1 MDKKLPKFVG
11 TINIPGDK
19 SISHRALIIGSQATG
34 IVKVSNLLESADVF
48 STMNALRKFGV
59 HIIKRGKDYHVY
71 GLVVGGL
78 REYNG
83 TINCGNSG
91 TTARLMMGLL
101 STYPITIN
109 FIGDKSLSKR
119 PMARVINLLKEFGA
133 NALPENKNTMP
144 FKFLGSYV
152 GLQNDQK
159 LNVPSAQ
166 LKSAWCLAA
175 LNTKGISTLE
185 ERFETRDHTE
195 IMLKY
200 LNANIKVKKSK
211 NKKIISIFGKTPI
224 DAKDISVPGDI
235 SSAAFMIILAL
246 ISKNSNVTIKNVLLN
261 PTRTGILDVL
271 KKMKAKIKIKNKK
284 TVCGEIV
291 GDIEAK
297 SSNLKATIVP
307 EKMAPRLIDEYPILF
322 IAACFAKGTS
332 NFKGIEELRVKESD
346 RIKSMEDGLKPLGV
360 KVSST
365 KSSVKITGT
374 NSFKLELLA
383 SISPTTSPQIIF
395 LFLIVILA
403 FIFFNT
409 SKIPVR
415 VGFNKTFLIV
425 TVEFLEIRER
435 MIMKAADEISPGTE
449 ISFASI
455 GVFPNIEMIF
465 LFLDFL
471 TLILAFKYLSMIS
484 V

>member
-91 TTARLMMGLL
+91 TTARLIMGLL

-246 ISKNSNVTIKNVLLN
+246 ISKNSKVIIKNVLLN

-297 SSNLKATIVP
+297 SSNLKATTVP

-374 NSFKLELLA
+374 NSFKLNKKIKIDAKGDHRIAMSFYVLSQVLNK
-383 SISPTTSPQIIF
+383 SFKIKDFNYVKTSFPSFTKTI
-395 LFLIVILA
+395 
-403 FIFFNT
+403 NT
-409 SKIPVR
+409 LKK
-415 VGFNKTFLIV
+415 N
-425 TVEFLEIRER
+425 
-435 MIMKAADEISPGTE
+435 
-449 ISFASI
+449 
-455 GVFPNIEMIF
+455 
-465 LFLDFL
+465 
-471 TLILAFKYLSMIS
+471 
-484 V
+484 

>member
-1 MDKKLPKFVG
+1 MDKKLPKFIG

-59 HIIKRGKDYHVY
+59 HITKRGKDYHVY

-119 PMARVINLLKEFGA
+119 PMARVINLLREFGA

-246 ISKNSNVTIKNVLLN
+246 ISKNSTVTIKNVLLN

-271 KKMKAKIKIKNKK
+271 KKMKAKITIKNKK
-284 TVCGEIV
+284 IICGEIV

-297 SSNLKATIVP
+297 SSNLKATTVS

-374 NSFKLELLA
+374 NSFKLNKKIKIDAKGDHRIAMSFYVLSQVLNK
-383 SISPTTSPQIIF
+383 SFKIKDFNYVKTSFPSFTKTI
-395 LFLIVILA
+395 
-403 FIFFNT
+403 
-409 SKIPVR
+409 
-415 VGFNKTFLIV
+415 NKL
-425 TVEFLEIRER
+425 
-435 MIMKAADEISPGTE
+435 KK
-449 ISFASI
+449 
-455 GVFPNIEMIF
+455 N
-465 LFLDFL
+465 
-471 TLILAFKYLSMIS
+471 
-484 V
+484 

>member
-59 HIIKRGKDYHVY
+59 HIIKRGRDYHVY

-246 ISKNSNVTIKNVLLN
+246 ISKNSKVTIKNVLLN

-374 NSFKLELLA
+374 NSFKLNKKIKIDAKGDHRIAMSFYVLSQVLNK
-383 SISPTTSPQIIF
+383 SFKIKDFNYVKTSFPSFTKTI
-395 LFLIVILA
+395 
-403 FIFFNT
+403 NT
-409 SKIPVR
+409 LKK
-415 VGFNKTFLIV
+415 N
-425 TVEFLEIRER
+425 
-435 MIMKAADEISPGTE
+435 
-449 ISFASI
+449 
-455 GVFPNIEMIF
+455 
-465 LFLDFL
+465 
-471 TLILAFKYLSMIS
+471 
-484 V
+484 

>member
-119 PMARVINLLKEFGA
+119 PMARVINLLREFGA

-144 FKFLGSYV
+144 FKFLGSYI

-246 ISKNSNVTIKNVLLN
+246 ISKNSTVTIKNVLLN

-284 TVCGEIV
+284 NICGEVV

-360 KVSST
+360 KISST

-374 NSFKLELLA
+374 NSFKLNKKIKIDAKGDHRIAMSFYVLSQVLNK
-383 SISPTTSPQIIF
+383 SFKIKDFNYVKTSFPSF
-395 LFLIVILA
+395 
-403 FIFFNT
+403 T
-409 SKIPVR
+409 
-415 VGFNKTFLIV
+415 KTINQL
-425 TVEFLEIRER
+425 
-435 MIMKAADEISPGTE
+435 KK
-449 ISFASI
+449 
-455 GVFPNIEMIF
+455 N
-465 LFLDFL
+465 
-471 TLILAFKYLSMIS
+471 
-484 V
+484 

>member
-119 PMARVINLLKEFGA
+119 PMARVINLLREFGA

-246 ISKNSNVTIKNVLLN
+246 ISKNSTVTIKNVLLN

-284 TVCGEIV
+284 TICGEVV

-297 SSNLKATIVP
+297 SSNLKATLVP
-307 EKMAPRLIDEYPILF
+307 EKIAPRLIDEYPILF

-360 KVSST
+360 KISST

-374 NSFKLELLA
+374 NSFKLNKKIKIDAKGDHRIAMSFYVLSQVLNK
-383 SISPTTSPQIIF
+383 SFKIKDFNYVKTSFPSF
-395 LFLIVILA
+395 
-403 FIFFNT
+403 T
-409 SKIPVR
+409 
-415 VGFNKTFLIV
+415 KTINQL
-425 TVEFLEIRER
+425 
-435 MIMKAADEISPGTE
+435 KK
-449 ISFASI
+449 
-455 GVFPNIEMIF
+455 N
-465 LFLDFL
+465 
-471 TLILAFKYLSMIS
+471 
-484 V
+484 

>member
-59 HIIKRGKDYHVY
+59 HIVKRGKDYHVY

-119 PMARVINLLKEFGA
+119 PMARVINLLREFGA

-159 LNVPSAQ
+159 LNAPSAQ

-246 ISKNSNVTIKNVLLN
+246 ISKNSTVTIKNVLLN

-271 KKMKAKIKIKNKK
+271 KKMKAKITIKNKK
-284 TVCGEIV
+284 IVCGEIV

-297 SSNLKATIVP
+297 SSNLKATTVS

-322 IAACFAKGTS
+322 IAACFAKGAS

-360 KVSST
+360 KISST

-374 NSFKLELLA
+374 NSFKLNKKIKIDAKGDHRIAMSFYVLSQVLNK
-383 SISPTTSPQIIF
+383 SFKIKDFNYVKTSFPSF
-395 LFLIVILA
+395 
-403 FIFFNT
+403 T
-409 SKIPVR
+409 
-415 VGFNKTFLIV
+415 KTINNL
-425 TVEFLEIRER
+425 
-435 MIMKAADEISPGTE
+435 KK
-449 ISFASI
+449 
-455 GVFPNIEMIF
+455 N
-465 LFLDFL
+465 
-471 TLILAFKYLSMIS
+471 
-484 V
+484 

>member
-34 IVKVSNLLESADVF
+34 IVKVTNLLESADVF

-59 HIIKRGKDYHVY
+59 DIIKRGKDYYVY

-78 REYNG
+78 KEYNG

-109 FIGDKSLSKR
+109 FTGDKSLSKR
-119 PMARVINLLKEFGA
+119 PMGRVINLLREFGA

-246 ISKNSNVTIKNVLLN
+246 ISKNSKVVIKNVLLN

-271 KKMKAKIKIKNKK
+271 KKMNAKIKIKNKK
-284 TVCGEIV
+284 TICGELV

-297 SSNLKATIVP
+297 SSNLKAAVVP
-307 EKMAPRLIDEYPILF
+307 EKIAPRLIDEYPILF

-332 NFKGIEELRVKESD
+332 QFKGIEELRVKESD
-346 RIKSMEDGLKPLGV
+346 RIQSMELGLKPLGV
-360 KVSST
+360 KISSS
-365 KSSVKITGT
+365 KNSVKITGT
-374 NSFKLELLA
+374 NSFKLNKKIKIDAKGDHRIAMSFYILSQVLNKPFK
-383 SISPTTSPQIIF
+383 IKDFNYVKTSFPSFTKTI
-395 LFLIVILA
+395 
-403 FIFFNT
+403 
-409 SKIPVR
+409 
-415 VGFNKTFLIV
+415 NKL
-425 TVEFLEIRER
+425 
-435 MIMKAADEISPGTE
+435 KK
-449 ISFASI
+449 
-455 GVFPNIEMIF
+455 N
-465 LFLDFL
+465 
-471 TLILAFKYLSMIS
+471 
-484 V
+484 

>member
-34 IVKVSNLLESADVF
+34 IVKVTNLLESADVF
-48 STMNALRKFGV
+48 STMNALKKFGV
-59 HIIKRGKDYHVY
+59 DIIKRRKDYYIY

-78 REYNG
+78 KEYNG

-91 TTARLMMGLL
+91 TSVRLLCGLL

-119 PMARVINLLKEFGA
+119 PMGRLISLLREFGA
-133 NALPENKNTMP
+133 NTLPKNKKTLP
-144 FKFLGSYV
+144 LKFLGSIV

-211 NKKIISIFGKTPI
+211 NKKIISIFGKMPI

-246 ISKNSNVTIKNVLLN
+246 ISKNSKVIIKNVLLN

-271 KKMKAKIKIKNKK
+271 RKMKAKIKIKNKK
-284 TVCGEIV
+284 TICGELV
-291 GDIEAK
+291 GDIKAK
-297 SSNLKATIVP
+297 SSDLKATVVP
-307 EKMAPRLIDEYPILF
+307 KKIAPRLIDEYPCLF

-332 NFKGIEELRVKESD
+332 RFEGVEELRVKESD
-346 RIKSMEDGLKPLGV
+346 RIQSMELGLKPLGV
-360 KVSST
+360 KISST
-365 KSSVKITGT
+365 KNSVKITGT
-374 NSFKLELLA
+374 NSFKLNKKIKIDAKGDHRIAMSFYILSQVLNKPFK
-383 SISPTTSPQIIF
+383 IKDFNYIKTSFPSFTKII
-395 LFLIVILA
+395 
-403 FIFFNT
+403 
-409 SKIPVR
+409 
-415 VGFNKTFLIV
+415 NKL
-425 TVEFLEIRER
+425 
-435 MIMKAADEISPGTE
+435 KK
-449 ISFASI
+449 
-455 GVFPNIEMIF
+455 N
-465 LFLDFL
+465 
-471 TLILAFKYLSMIS
+471 
-484 V
+484 

>member
-59 HIIKRGKDYHVY
+59 HIIKRGKDYYVY

-246 ISKNSNVTIKNVLLN
+246 ISKNSKVTIKNVLLN

-374 NSFKLELLA
+374 NSFKLNKKIKIDAKGDHRIAMSFYVLSQVLNRLFK
-383 SISPTTSPQIIF
+383 IKDFNYVKTSFPSFTKTI
-395 LFLIVILA
+395 
-403 FIFFNT
+403 NT
-409 SKIPVR
+409 LKK
-415 VGFNKTFLIV
+415 N
-425 TVEFLEIRER
+425 
-435 MIMKAADEISPGTE
+435 
-449 ISFASI
+449 
-455 GVFPNIEMIF
+455 
-465 LFLDFL
+465 
-471 TLILAFKYLSMIS
+471 
-484 V
+484 

>member
-34 IVKVSNLLESADVF
+34 IVKVTNLLESADVF

-59 HIIKRGKDYHVY
+59 HIVKRGKDYYVY
-71 GLVVGGL
+71 GVVVGGL

-119 PMARVINLLKEFGA
+119 PMARVINLLREFGA

-200 LNANIKVKKSK
+200 LGANIKVKKSK

-246 ISKNSNVTIKNVLLN
+246 ISKNSTVTIKNVLLN

-284 TVCGEIV
+284 TICGEVV

-297 SSNLKATIVP
+297 SSNLKATVVP

-346 RIKSMEDGLKPLGV
+346 RIKSMEDGLKPLGI
-360 KVSST
+360 KISST
-365 KSSVKITGT
+365 KSSVKITGK
-374 NSFKLELLA
+374 NSFNFRYAQSLRPVFFYTLR
-383 SISPTTSPQIIF
+383 IILS
-395 LFLIVILA
+395 LFTL
-403 FIFFNT
+403 FF
-409 SKIPVR
+409 
-415 VGFNKTFLIV
+415 F
-425 TVEFLEIRER
+425 
-435 MIMKAADEISPGTE
+435 
-449 ISFASI
+449 
-455 GVFPNIEMIF
+455 
-465 LFLDFL
+465 
-471 TLILAFKYLSMIS
+471 
-484 V
+484 

>member
-1 MDKKLPKFVG
+1 MDKKLPKFIG

-59 HIIKRGKDYHVY
+59 HITKRGKDYHVY

-119 PMARVINLLKEFGA
+119 PMARVINLLREFGA

-144 FKFLGSYV
+144 FKFLGSYI

-224 DAKDISVPGDI
+224 DAKDICVPGDI
-235 SSAAFMIILAL
+235 SSAAFMIILTL
-246 ISKNSNVTIKNVLLN
+246 ISKNSTVTIKNVLLN

-284 TVCGEIV
+284 TICGEVV
-291 GDIEAK
+291 GDIEAR
-297 SSNLKATIVP
+297 SSNLKATVVS

-360 KVSST
+360 KISST
-365 KSSVKITGT
+365 KNSAKITGT
-374 NSFKLELLA
+374 NSFKLNKQIKIDAKGDHRIAMSFYVLSQVLNK
-383 SISPTTSPQIIF
+383 SFKIKDFNYVKTSFPSF
-395 LFLIVILA
+395 
-403 FIFFNT
+403 T
-409 SKIPVR
+409 
-415 VGFNKTFLIV
+415 KTINQL
-425 TVEFLEIRER
+425 
-435 MIMKAADEISPGTE
+435 KK
-449 ISFASI
+449 
-455 GVFPNIEMIF
+455 N
-465 LFLDFL
+465 
-471 TLILAFKYLSMIS
+471 
-484 V
+484 

>member
-59 HIIKRGKDYHVY
+59 HIVKRGKDYHVY

-119 PMARVINLLKEFGA
+119 PMARVINLLREFGA

-246 ISKNSNVTIKNVLLN
+246 ISKNSTVTIKNVLLN

-271 KKMKAKIKIKNKK
+271 KKMKARITIKNKK
-284 TVCGEIV
+284 IICGEIV

-297 SSNLKATIVP
+297 SSNLKATTVS

-322 IAACFAKGTS
+322 IAACFAKGAS

-346 RIKSMEDGLKPLGV
+346 RIKSMEGGLKPLGV
-360 KVSST
+360 KISST

-374 NSFKLELLA
+374 NSFKLNKKIKIDAKGDHRIAMSFYVLSQVLNK
-383 SISPTTSPQIIF
+383 SFKIKDFNYVKTSFPSF
-395 LFLIVILA
+395 
-403 FIFFNT
+403 T
-409 SKIPVR
+409 
-415 VGFNKTFLIV
+415 KTINNL
-425 TVEFLEIRER
+425 
-435 MIMKAADEISPGTE
+435 KK
-449 ISFASI
+449 
-455 GVFPNIEMIF
+455 N
-465 LFLDFL
+465 
-471 TLILAFKYLSMIS
+471 
-484 V
+484 

>member
-11 TINIPGDK
+11 TTNIPGDK

-34 IVKVSNLLESADVF
+34 IVKVTNLLESADVF

-59 HIIKRGKDYHVY
+59 HIIKRRKDYYVY

-83 TINCGNSG
+83 TIDCGNSG

-109 FIGDKSLSKR
+109 FTGDKSLSKR
-119 PMARVINLLKEFGA
+119 PMARVINLLREFGA

-159 LNVPSAQ
+159 LTVPSAQ

-246 ISKNSNVTIKNVLLN
+246 ISKNSKVTIKNVLLN

-284 TVCGEIV
+284 TICGEVV
-291 GDIEAK
+291 GDIEVK
-297 SSNLKATIVP
+297 SSNLKATTVP

-322 IAACFAKGTS
+322 IAACFAKGIS
-332 NFKGIEELRVKESD
+332 KFNGIEELRVKESD

-360 KVSST
+360 KISST
-365 KSSVKITGT
+365 KNSVKITGS
-374 NSFKLELLA
+374 NSFKLNQKIKIDAKGDHRIAMSFYVLSQVLNKPFK
-383 SISPTTSPQIIF
+383 IKDFNYVKTSFPSF
-395 LFLIVILA
+395 
-403 FIFFNT
+403 T
-409 SKIPVR
+409 
-415 VGFNKTFLIV
+415 KTINQL
-425 TVEFLEIRER
+425 
-435 MIMKAADEISPGTE
+435 KK
-449 ISFASI
+449 
-455 GVFPNIEMIF
+455 N
-465 LFLDFL
+465 
-471 TLILAFKYLSMIS
+471 
-484 V
+484 

>member
-1 MDKKLPKFVG
+1 MDKKLPKFIG

-59 HIIKRGKDYHVY
+59 HITKRGKDYHVY

-78 REYNG
+78 KEYNG

-109 FIGDKSLSKR
+109 FTGDKSLSKR
-119 PMARVINLLKEFGA
+119 PMARVINLLREFGA

-246 ISKNSNVTIKNVLLN
+246 ISKNSTVTIKNVLLN

-271 KKMKAKIKIKNKK
+271 KKMKAKITIKNKK
-284 TVCGEIV
+284 TICGEVV

-297 SSNLKATIVP
+297 SSNLKATVVS

-360 KVSST
+360 KISST
-365 KSSVKITGT
+365 KNSAKITGT
-374 NSFKLELLA
+374 NSFKLNKQIKIDAKGDHRIAMSFYVLSQVLNK
-383 SISPTTSPQIIF
+383 SFKIKDFNYVKTSFPSF
-395 LFLIVILA
+395 
-403 FIFFNT
+403 T
-409 SKIPVR
+409 
-415 VGFNKTFLIV
+415 KTINQL
-425 TVEFLEIRER
+425 
-435 MIMKAADEISPGTE
+435 KK
-449 ISFASI
+449 
-455 GVFPNIEMIF
+455 N
-465 LFLDFL
+465 
-471 TLILAFKYLSMIS
+471 
-484 V
+484 

>member
-34 IVKVSNLLESADVF
+34 IVKVINLLESADVF

-59 HIIKRGKDYHVY
+59 DIIKRGKDYYVY

-78 REYNG
+78 KEYNG

-91 TTARLMMGLL
+91 TTARLLMGLL

-109 FIGDKSLSKR
+109 FTGDKSLSKR
-119 PMARVINLLKEFGA
+119 PMGRVINLLREFGA

-246 ISKNSNVTIKNVLLN
+246 ISKNSKVIIKNVLLN

-284 TVCGEIV
+284 TICGELV

-297 SSNLKATIVP
+297 SSNLIAAIVA

-332 NFKGIEELRVKESD
+332 QFKGIEELRVKESD
-346 RIKSMEDGLKPLGV
+346 RIQSMELGLKPLGV
-360 KVSST
+360 KISST
-365 KSSVKITGT
+365 KNSVKITGT
-374 NSFKLELLA
+374 NSFKLNKKIKIDAKGDHRIAMSFYILSQVLNKPFK
-383 SISPTTSPQIIF
+383 IKDFNYVKTSFPSFTKTI
-395 LFLIVILA
+395 
-403 FIFFNT
+403 
-409 SKIPVR
+409 
-415 VGFNKTFLIV
+415 NKL
-425 TVEFLEIRER
+425 
-435 MIMKAADEISPGTE
+435 KK
-449 ISFASI
+449 
-455 GVFPNIEMIF
+455 N
-465 LFLDFL
+465 
-471 TLILAFKYLSMIS
+471 
-484 V
+484 

>member
-59 HIIKRGKDYHVY
+59 HIVKRGKDYHVY

-109 FIGDKSLSKR
+109 FVGDKSLSKR
-119 PMARVINLLKEFGA
+119 PMARVINLLREFGA

-246 ISKNSNVTIKNVLLN
+246 ISKNSTVTIKNVLLN

-297 SSNLKATIVP
+297 NSNLKATTVS

-332 NFKGIEELRVKESD
+332 SFKGIEELRVKESD
-346 RIKSMEDGLKPLGV
+346 RIKSMEGGLKPLGV
-360 KVSST
+360 KINST

-374 NSFKLELLA
+374 NSFKLNKKIKIDAKGDHRIAMSFYVLSQVLNK
-383 SISPTTSPQIIF
+383 SFKIKDFNYVKTSFPSFTKTI
-395 LFLIVILA
+395 
-403 FIFFNT
+403 NT
-409 SKIPVR
+409 LKK
-415 VGFNKTFLIV
+415 N
-425 TVEFLEIRER
+425 
-435 MIMKAADEISPGTE
+435 
-449 ISFASI
+449 
-455 GVFPNIEMIF
+455 
-465 LFLDFL
+465 
-471 TLILAFKYLSMIS
+471 
-484 V
+484 

>member
-34 IVKVSNLLESADVF
+34 IVKVTNLLESADVF

-59 HIIKRGKDYHVY
+59 RIIKKGKYYYVY

-83 TINCGNSG
+83 VINCGNSG

-101 STYPITIN
+101 ATYPITIN
-109 FIGDKSLSKR
+109 FTGDKSLSKR
-119 PMARVINLLKEFGA
+119 PMARVINLLREFGA

-144 FKFLGSYV
+144 FKFLGSYI

-159 LNVPSAQ
+159 LTVPSAQ

-200 LNANIKVKKSK
+200 LGADIKVKKTK
-211 NKKIISIFGKTPI
+211 NKKVISIFGKTPI

-246 ISKNSNVTIKNVLLN
+246 ISKNSKVIIKNVLLN

-284 TVCGEIV
+284 IVCGEIV

-297 SSNLKATIVP
+297 SSNLKATTVL

-332 NFKGIEELRVKESD
+332 HFKGIEELRVKESD
-346 RIKSMEDGLKPLGV
+346 RIKSMEDGLKPLGI
-360 KVSST
+360 KISST
-365 KSSVKITGT
+365 KNSVKITGT
-374 NSFKLELLA
+374 NYFKLNKKIKIDAKGDHRIAMSFYILSQVLNKPFK
-383 SISPTTSPQIIF
+383 IKDFDYVKTSFPSF
-395 LFLIVILA
+395 
-403 FIFFNT
+403 T
-409 SKIPVR
+409 
-415 VGFNKTFLIV
+415 KTINQL
-425 TVEFLEIRER
+425 
-435 MIMKAADEISPGTE
+435 KK
-449 ISFASI
+449 
-455 GVFPNIEMIF
+455 N
-465 LFLDFL
+465 
-471 TLILAFKYLSMIS
+471 
-484 V
+484 

>member
-59 HIIKRGKDYHVY
+59 HITKRGKDYHVY

-119 PMARVINLLKEFGA
+119 PMARVINLLREFGA

-144 FKFLGSYV
+144 FKFLGSYI

-246 ISKNSNVTIKNVLLN
+246 ISKNSTVTIKNVLLN

-271 KKMKAKIKIKNKK
+271 KKMNAKITIKNKK
-284 TVCGEIV
+284 TICGEVV

-297 SSNLKATIVP
+297 SSNLKATVVS

-360 KVSST
+360 KISST
-365 KSSVKITGT
+365 KNSAKITGT
-374 NSFKLELLA
+374 NSFKLNKQIKIDAKGDHRIAMSFYVLSQVLNK
-383 SISPTTSPQIIF
+383 SFKIKDFNYVKTSFPSF
-395 LFLIVILA
+395 
-403 FIFFNT
+403 T
-409 SKIPVR
+409 
-415 VGFNKTFLIV
+415 KTINQL
-425 TVEFLEIRER
+425 
-435 MIMKAADEISPGTE
+435 KK
-449 ISFASI
+449 
-455 GVFPNIEMIF
+455 N
-465 LFLDFL
+465 
-471 TLILAFKYLSMIS
+471 
-484 V
+484 

>member
-1 MDKKLPKFVG
+1 MDKKLPKFIG

-59 HIIKRGKDYHVY
+59 HITKRGKDYHVY

-119 PMARVINLLKEFGA
+119 PMARVINLLREFGA

-246 ISKNSNVTIKNVLLN
+246 ISKNSTVTIKNVLLN
-261 PTRTGILDVL
+261 PTRTGVLDVL

-284 TVCGEIV
+284 TICGEVV

-297 SSNLKATIVP
+297 SSNLKATVVP

-360 KVSST
+360 KISST
-365 KSSVKITGT
+365 KSSAKITGT
-374 NSFKLELLA
+374 NSFKLNKQIKIDAKGDHRIAMSFYVLSQILNK
-383 SISPTTSPQIIF
+383 SFKIKDFNYVKTSFPSF
-395 LFLIVILA
+395 
-403 FIFFNT
+403 T
-409 SKIPVR
+409 
-415 VGFNKTFLIV
+415 KTINQL
-425 TVEFLEIRER
+425 
-435 MIMKAADEISPGTE
+435 KK
-449 ISFASI
+449 
-455 GVFPNIEMIF
+455 N
-465 LFLDFL
+465 
-471 TLILAFKYLSMIS
+471 
-484 V
+484 

>member
-11 TINIPGDK
+11 TTNIPGDK

-34 IVKVSNLLESADVF
+34 IVKVTNLLESADVF

-59 HIIKRGKDYHVY
+59 HIIKRGKDYYVY

-83 TINCGNSG
+83 TIDCGNSG

-109 FIGDKSLSKR
+109 FTGDKSLSKR
-119 PMARVINLLKEFGA
+119 PMARVINLLREFGA

-159 LNVPSAQ
+159 LTVPSAQ

-246 ISKNSNVTIKNVLLN
+246 ISKNSKVTIKNVLLN

-284 TVCGEIV
+284 TICGEVV
-291 GDIEAK
+291 GDIEVK
-297 SSNLKATIVP
+297 NSNLKATKVP

-332 NFKGIEELRVKESD
+332 KFNGIEELRVKESD

-360 KVSST
+360 KISST
-365 KSSVKITGT
+365 KSSVKITGS
-374 NSFKLELLA
+374 NSFKLNQKIKIDAKGDHRIAMSFYVLSQVLNK
-383 SISPTTSPQIIF
+383 SFKIKDFNYVKTSFPSFTKTI
-395 LFLIVILA
+395 
-403 FIFFNT
+403 
-409 SKIPVR
+409 
-415 VGFNKTFLIV
+415 NKL
-425 TVEFLEIRER
+425 
-435 MIMKAADEISPGTE
+435 KK
-449 ISFASI
+449 
-455 GVFPNIEMIF
+455 N
-465 LFLDFL
+465 
-471 TLILAFKYLSMIS
+471 
-484 V
+484 

>member
-1 MDKKLPKFVG
+1 MDKKLPKFIG

-59 HIIKRGKDYHVY
+59 HITKRGKDYYVY

-119 PMARVINLLKEFGA
+119 PMARVINLLREFGA

-144 FKFLGSYV
+144 FKFLGSYI

-246 ISKNSNVTIKNVLLN
+246 ISKNSTVTIKNVLLN
-261 PTRTGILDVL
+261 PTRTGVLDVL

-284 TVCGEIV
+284 TICGEVV

-297 SSNLKATIVP
+297 SSNLKATVVP

-360 KVSST
+360 KISST
-365 KSSVKITGT
+365 KSSAKITGT
-374 NSFKLELLA
+374 NSFKLNKQIKIDAKGDHRIAMSFYVLSQVLNK
-383 SISPTTSPQIIF
+383 SFKIKDFNYVKTSFPSF
-395 LFLIVILA
+395 
-403 FIFFNT
+403 T
-409 SKIPVR
+409 
-415 VGFNKTFLIV
+415 KTINQL
-425 TVEFLEIRER
+425 
-435 MIMKAADEISPGTE
+435 KK
-449 ISFASI
+449 
-455 GVFPNIEMIF
+455 N
-465 LFLDFL
+465 
-471 TLILAFKYLSMIS
+471 
-484 V
+484 

>member
-119 PMARVINLLKEFGA
+119 PMARVINLLREFGA

-200 LNANIKVKKSK
+200 LNAYIKVKKSK

-246 ISKNSNVTIKNVLLN
+246 ISKNSKVTIKNVLLN

-332 NFKGIEELRVKESD
+332 DFKGIEELRVKESD

-374 NSFKLELLA
+374 SSFKLNKKIKIDAKGDHRIAMSFYVLSQVLNK
-383 SISPTTSPQIIF
+383 SFKIKDFNYVKTSFPSFTKTI
-395 LFLIVILA
+395 
-403 FIFFNT
+403 NT
-409 SKIPVR
+409 LKK
-415 VGFNKTFLIV
+415 N
-425 TVEFLEIRER
+425 
-435 MIMKAADEISPGTE
+435 
-449 ISFASI
+449 
-455 GVFPNIEMIF
+455 
-465 LFLDFL
+465 
-471 TLILAFKYLSMIS
+471 
-484 V
+484 

>member
-59 HIIKRGKDYHVY
+59 HIVKRGKDYHVY

-109 FIGDKSLSKR
+109 FVGDKSLSKR
-119 PMARVINLLKEFGA
+119 PMARVINLLREFGA

-144 FKFLGSYV
+144 FKFLGSYI

-246 ISKNSNVTIKNVLLN
+246 ISKNSTVTIKNVLLN

-284 TVCGEIV
+284 TICGEVV

-297 SSNLKATIVP
+297 SSNLKATVVP

-360 KVSST
+360 KISST
-365 KSSVKITGT
+365 KNSAKITGT
-374 NSFKLELLA
+374 NSFKLNKQIKIDAKGDHRIAMSFYVLSQVLNK
-383 SISPTTSPQIIF
+383 SFKIKDFNYVKTSFPSFTKTI
-395 LFLIVILA
+395 
-403 FIFFNT
+403 NT
-409 SKIPVR
+409 LKK
-415 VGFNKTFLIV
+415 N
-425 TVEFLEIRER
+425 
-435 MIMKAADEISPGTE
+435 
-449 ISFASI
+449 
-455 GVFPNIEMIF
+455 
-465 LFLDFL
+465 
-471 TLILAFKYLSMIS
+471 
-484 V
+484 

>member
-1 MDKKLPKFVG
+1 MDKKLPKFIG

-59 HIIKRGKDYHVY
+59 HITKRGKDYHVY

-78 REYNG
+78 KEYNG

-119 PMARVINLLKEFGA
+119 PMARVINLLREFGA

-246 ISKNSNVTIKNVLLN
+246 ISKNSTVTIKNVLLN
-261 PTRTGILDVL
+261 PTRTGVLDVL

-284 TVCGEIV
+284 TICGEVV

-297 SSNLKATIVP
+297 SSNLKATVVP

-360 KVSST
+360 KISST
-365 KSSVKITGT
+365 KSSAKITGT
-374 NSFKLELLA
+374 NSFKLNKQIKIDAKGDHRIAMSFYVLSQVLNK
-383 SISPTTSPQIIF
+383 SFKIKDFNYVKTSFPSF
-395 LFLIVILA
+395 
-403 FIFFNT
+403 T
-409 SKIPVR
+409 
-415 VGFNKTFLIV
+415 KTINQL
-425 TVEFLEIRER
+425 
-435 MIMKAADEISPGTE
+435 KK
-449 ISFASI
+449 
-455 GVFPNIEMIF
+455 N
-465 LFLDFL
+465 
-471 TLILAFKYLSMIS
+471 
-484 V
+484 

>member
-1 MDKKLPKFVG
+1 MDKKLPKFIG

-59 HIIKRGKDYHVY
+59 HITKRGKDYHVY

-78 REYNG
+78 KEYNG

-119 PMARVINLLKEFGA
+119 PMARVINLLREFGA

-144 FKFLGSYV
+144 FKFLGSYI

-246 ISKNSNVTIKNVLLN
+246 ISKNSTVMIKNVLLN

-284 TVCGEIV
+284 TICGEVV

-297 SSNLKATIVP
+297 SSNLKATVVS

-360 KVSST
+360 KISST
-365 KSSVKITGT
+365 KNSAKITGT
-374 NSFKLELLA
+374 NSFKLNKQIKIDAKGDHRIAMSFYVLSQVLNK
-383 SISPTTSPQIIF
+383 SFKIKDFNYVKTSFPSF
-395 LFLIVILA
+395 
-403 FIFFNT
+403 T
-409 SKIPVR
+409 
-415 VGFNKTFLIV
+415 KTINQL
-425 TVEFLEIRER
+425 
-435 MIMKAADEISPGTE
+435 KK
-449 ISFASI
+449 
-455 GVFPNIEMIF
+455 N
-465 LFLDFL
+465 
-471 TLILAFKYLSMIS
+471 
-484 V
+484 

>member
-246 ISKNSNVTIKNVLLN
+246 ISKNSKVTIKNVLLN

-374 NSFKLELLA
+374 NTFKLNKKIKIDAKGDHRIAMSFYVLSQVLNKSFK
-383 SISPTTSPQIIF
+383 IKDFNYVKTSFPSFTKTI
-395 LFLIVILA
+395 
-403 FIFFNT
+403 NT
-409 SKIPVR
+409 LKK
-415 VGFNKTFLIV
+415 N
-425 TVEFLEIRER
+425 
-435 MIMKAADEISPGTE
+435 
-449 ISFASI
+449 
-455 GVFPNIEMIF
+455 
-465 LFLDFL
+465 
-471 TLILAFKYLSMIS
+471 
-484 V
+484 

>member
-119 PMARVINLLKEFGA
+119 PMARVINLLREFGA

-144 FKFLGSYV
+144 FKFLGSYI

-246 ISKNSNVTIKNVLLN
+246 ISKNSTLTIKNVLLN

-284 TVCGEIV
+284 TICGEVV

-297 SSNLKATIVP
+297 SSNLKATLVP
-307 EKMAPRLIDEYPILF
+307 EKIAPRLIDEYPILF

-360 KVSST
+360 KISST

-374 NSFKLELLA
+374 NSFKLNKKIKIDAKGDHRIAMSFYVLSQVLNK
-383 SISPTTSPQIIF
+383 SFKIKDFNYVKTSFPSF
-395 LFLIVILA
+395 
-403 FIFFNT
+403 T
-409 SKIPVR
+409 
-415 VGFNKTFLIV
+415 KTINQL
-425 TVEFLEIRER
+425 
-435 MIMKAADEISPGTE
+435 KK
-449 ISFASI
+449 
-455 GVFPNIEMIF
+455 N
-465 LFLDFL
+465 
-471 TLILAFKYLSMIS
+471 
-484 V
+484 

>member
-34 IVKVSNLLESADVF
+34 IVKVTNLLESADVF

-59 HIIKRGKDYHVY
+59 DIIKRGKDYYVY

-78 REYNG
+78 KEYNG

-91 TTARLMMGLL
+91 TTARLLMGLL

-109 FIGDKSLSKR
+109 FTGDKSLSKR
-119 PMARVINLLKEFGA
+119 PMGRVINLLREFGA

-211 NKKIISIFGKTPI
+211 NKKIISIFGKAPI

-246 ISKNSNVTIKNVLLN
+246 ISKNSKVVIKNVLLN

-284 TVCGEIV
+284 TICGELV

-297 SSNLKATIVP
+297 SSNLKAAAVP

-332 NFKGIEELRVKESD
+332 QFKGIEELRVKESD
-346 RIKSMEDGLKPLGV
+346 RIQSMELGLKPLGV
-360 KVSST
+360 KISST
-365 KSSVKITGT
+365 KNSVKITGT
-374 NSFKLELLA
+374 NSFKLNKKIKIDAKGDHRIAMSFYILSQVLNKPFK
-383 SISPTTSPQIIF
+383 IKDFNYVKTSFPSFTKTI
-395 LFLIVILA
+395 
-403 FIFFNT
+403 
-409 SKIPVR
+409 
-415 VGFNKTFLIV
+415 NKL
-425 TVEFLEIRER
+425 
-435 MIMKAADEISPGTE
+435 KK
-449 ISFASI
+449 
-455 GVFPNIEMIF
+455 N
-465 LFLDFL
+465 
-471 TLILAFKYLSMIS
+471 
-484 V
+484 

>member
-34 IVKVSNLLESADVF
+34 IIKVSNLLESADVF

-119 PMARVINLLKEFGA
+119 PMARVINLLREFGA

-246 ISKNSNVTIKNVLLN
+246 ISKNSKVTIKNVLLN

-297 SSNLKATIVP
+297 SSNLKATTVP

-374 NSFKLELLA
+374 NSFKLNKKIKIDAKGDHRIAMSFYVLSQVLNK
-383 SISPTTSPQIIF
+383 SFKIKDFDYVKTSFP
-395 LFLIVILA
+395 
-403 FIFFNT
+403 
-409 SKIPVR
+409 
-415 VGFNKTFLIV
+415 
-425 TVEFLEIRER
+425 
-435 MIMKAADEISPGTE
+435 
-449 ISFASI
+449 SFAKTI
-455 GVFPNIEMIF
+455 N
-465 LFLDFL
+465 
-471 TLILAFKYLSMIS
+471 TLKKN
-484 V
+484 

>member
-1 MDKKLPKFVG
+1 
-11 TINIPGDK
+11 
-19 SISHRALIIGSQATG
+19 
-34 IVKVSNLLESADVF
+34 
-48 STMNALRKFGV
+48 MNALRKFGV
-59 HIIKRGKDYHVY
+59 HITKRGKDYHVY

-119 PMARVINLLKEFGA
+119 PMARVINLLREFGA

-144 FKFLGSYV
+144 FKFLGSYI

-246 ISKNSNVTIKNVLLN
+246 ISKNSTVTIKNVLLN

-271 KKMKAKIKIKNKK
+271 KKMKAKITIKNKK
-284 TVCGEIV
+284 TICGEIV

-297 SSNLKATIVP
+297 SSNLKATVVS

-360 KVSST
+360 KISST
-365 KSSVKITGT
+365 KNSAKITGI
-374 NSFKLELLA
+374 NSFKLNKQIKIDAKGDHRIAMSFYVLSQVLNKSFE
-383 SISPTTSPQIIF
+383 IKDFNYVKTSFPSF
-395 LFLIVILA
+395 
-403 FIFFNT
+403 T
-409 SKIPVR
+409 
-415 VGFNKTFLIV
+415 KTINQL
-425 TVEFLEIRER
+425 
-435 MIMKAADEISPGTE
+435 KK
-449 ISFASI
+449 
-455 GVFPNIEMIF
+455 N
-465 LFLDFL
+465 
-471 TLILAFKYLSMIS
+471 
-484 V
+484 

>member
-1 MDKKLPKFVG
+1 
-11 TINIPGDK
+11 
-19 SISHRALIIGSQATG
+19 G

-59 HIIKRGKDYHVY
+59 HIIKKGKDYYVY

-109 FIGDKSLSKR
+109 FTGDKSLSKR
-119 PMARVINLLKEFGA
+119 PMGRVINLLREFGA

-200 LNANIKVKKSK
+200 LNANIKVKKLK

-246 ISKNSNVTIKNVLLN
+246 ISKNSKVTIKNVLLN

-271 KKMKAKIKIKNKK
+271 KKMKAKIRIKNKK
-284 TVCGEIV
+284 IVCGEIV

-297 SSNLKATIVP
+297 SSNLKATTVP

-360 KVSST
+360 KISST

-374 NSFKLELLA
+374 NSFKLNKKIKIDAKGDHRIAMSFYVLSQVLNK
-383 SISPTTSPQIIF
+383 SFKIKDFNYVKTSFPSFTKTI
-395 LFLIVILA
+395 
-403 FIFFNT
+403 
-409 SKIPVR
+409 
-415 VGFNKTFLIV
+415 NKL
-425 TVEFLEIRER
+425 
-435 MIMKAADEISPGTE
+435 KK
-449 ISFASI
+449 
-455 GVFPNIEMIF
+455 N
-465 LFLDFL
+465 
-471 TLILAFKYLSMIS
+471 
-484 V
+484 

>member
-1 MDKKLPKFVG
+1 
-11 TINIPGDK
+11 
-19 SISHRALIIGSQATG
+19 
-34 IVKVSNLLESADVF
+34 
-48 STMNALRKFGV
+48 MNALRKFGV
-59 HIIKRGKDYHVY
+59 NIFKKGNDYYVY

-78 REYNG
+78 KEYNG
-83 TINCGNSG
+83 TLNCGNSG
-91 TTARLMMGLL
+91 TTSRLMMGLI
-101 STYPITIN
+101 STYPVKVKFT
-109 FIGDKSLSKR
+109 GDKSLSKR
-119 PMARVINLLKEFGA
+119 PMQRVINLLREFGA

-200 LNANIKVKKSK
+200 LNANIKVKKLK

-246 ISKNSNVTIKNVLLN
+246 ISKNSKVTIKNVLLN
-261 PTRTGILDVL
+261 PTRTGILDVF

-284 TVCGEIV
+284 IICGEIV

-297 SSNLKATIVP
+297 SSNLKATKVTK
-307 EKMAPRLIDEYPILF
+307 KMAPRLIDEYPILF

-360 KVSST
+360 KITST
-365 KSSVKITGT
+365 KSSVKITGVQ
-374 NSFKLELLA
+374 SFKLNKKIKIDAKGDHRIAMSFYVLSQVLNK
-383 SISPTTSPQIIF
+383 SFKIKDFDYVKTSFPSFTETI
-395 LFLIVILA
+395 
-403 FIFFNT
+403 
-409 SKIPVR
+409 
-415 VGFNKTFLIV
+415 NKL
-425 TVEFLEIRER
+425 RQ
-435 MIMKAADEISPGTE
+435 
-449 ISFASI
+449 
-455 GVFPNIEMIF
+455 N
-465 LFLDFL
+465 
-471 TLILAFKYLSMIS
+471 
-484 V
+484 

>member
-34 IVKVSNLLESADVF
+34 IVKVTNLLESADVF

-59 HIIKRGKDYHVY
+59 DIIKRGKDYYVY

-78 REYNG
+78 KEYNG

-91 TTARLMMGLL
+91 TTARLLMGLL

-109 FIGDKSLSKR
+109 FTGDKSLSKR
-119 PMARVINLLKEFGA
+119 PMGRVINLLREFGA

-246 ISKNSNVTIKNVLLN
+246 ISKNSKVTIKNVLLN

-284 TVCGEIV
+284 TICGELV

-297 SSNLKATIVP
+297 SSNLKAAIVP

-332 NFKGIEELRVKESD
+332 QFKGIEELRVKESD
-346 RIKSMEDGLKPLGV
+346 RIQSMELGLKPLGV
-360 KVSST
+360 KISST
-365 KSSVKITGT
+365 KNSVKITGT
-374 NSFKLELLA
+374 NSFKLNKKIKIDAKGDHRIAMSFYILSQVLNKPFK
-383 SISPTTSPQIIF
+383 IKDFNYVKTSFPSFTKTI
-395 LFLIVILA
+395 
-403 FIFFNT
+403 
-409 SKIPVR
+409 
-415 VGFNKTFLIV
+415 NKL
-425 TVEFLEIRER
+425 
-435 MIMKAADEISPGTE
+435 KK
-449 ISFASI
+449 
-455 GVFPNIEMIF
+455 N
-465 LFLDFL
+465 
-471 TLILAFKYLSMIS
+471 
-484 V
+484 

>member
-59 HIIKRGKDYHVY
+59 HIVKRGKDYHVY

-119 PMARVINLLKEFGA
+119 PMARVINLLREFGA

-246 ISKNSNVTIKNVLLN
+246 ISKNSTVTIKNVLLN

-271 KKMKAKIKIKNKK
+271 KKMKAKITIKNKK
-284 TVCGEIV
+284 IICGEIV

-297 SSNLKATIVP
+297 SSNLKATTVS

-332 NFKGIEELRVKESD
+332 SFKGIEELRVKESD
-346 RIKSMEDGLKPLGV
+346 RIKSMEGGLKPLGV
-360 KVSST
+360 KINST
-365 KSSVKITGT
+365 KSSVKISGT
-374 NSFKLELLA
+374 KSFKLNKKIKIDAKGDHRIAMSFYVLSQVLNK
-383 SISPTTSPQIIF
+383 SFKIKDFNYVKTSFPSFTKTI
-395 LFLIVILA
+395 
-403 FIFFNT
+403 NT
-409 SKIPVR
+409 LKK
-415 VGFNKTFLIV
+415 N
-425 TVEFLEIRER
+425 
-435 MIMKAADEISPGTE
+435 
-449 ISFASI
+449 
-455 GVFPNIEMIF
+455 
-465 LFLDFL
+465 
-471 TLILAFKYLSMIS
+471 
-484 V
+484 

>member
-34 IVKVSNLLESADVF
+34 IVKVTNLLESADVF

-59 HIIKRGKDYHVY
+59 DIIKRGKDYYVY

-78 REYNG
+78 KEYNG

-109 FIGDKSLSKR
+109 FTGDKSLSKR
-119 PMARVINLLKEFGA
+119 PMGRVINLLREFGA

-246 ISKNSNVTIKNVLLN
+246 ISKNSKVIIKNVLLN

-284 TVCGEIV
+284 TICGELV

-297 SSNLKATIVP
+297 SSNLKAAVVP

-332 NFKGIEELRVKESD
+332 QFKGIEELRVKESD
-346 RIKSMEDGLKPLGV
+346 RIQSMELGLKPLGV
-360 KVSST
+360 KISST
-365 KSSVKITGT
+365 KNSVKITGT
-374 NSFKLELLA
+374 NSFKLNKKIKIDAKGDHRIAMSFYILSQVLNKPFK
-383 SISPTTSPQIIF
+383 IKDFNYVKTSFPSFTKTI
-395 LFLIVILA
+395 
-403 FIFFNT
+403 
-409 SKIPVR
+409 
-415 VGFNKTFLIV
+415 NKL
-425 TVEFLEIRER
+425 
-435 MIMKAADEISPGTE
+435 KK
-449 ISFASI
+449 
-455 GVFPNIEMIF
+455 N
-465 LFLDFL
+465 
-471 TLILAFKYLSMIS
+471 
-484 V
+484 

>member
-1 MDKKLPKFVG
+1 MDKKLPKFIG

-59 HIIKRGKDYHVY
+59 HITKRGKDYHVY

-119 PMARVINLLKEFGA
+119 PMARVINLLREFGA

-144 FKFLGSYV
+144 FKFLGSYI

-246 ISKNSNVTIKNVLLN
+246 ISKNSTVTIKNVLLN

-284 TVCGEIV
+284 TICGEVV

-297 SSNLKATIVP
+297 SSNLKATVVS

-360 KVSST
+360 KISST
-365 KSSVKITGT
+365 KNSAKITGT
-374 NSFKLELLA
+374 NSFKLNKQIKIDAKGDHRIAMSFYVLSQVLNK
-383 SISPTTSPQIIF
+383 SFKIKDFNYVKTSFPSFTKTI
-395 LFLIVILA
+395 
-403 FIFFNT
+403 NT
-409 SKIPVR
+409 LKK
-415 VGFNKTFLIV
+415 N
-425 TVEFLEIRER
+425 
-435 MIMKAADEISPGTE
+435 
-449 ISFASI
+449 
-455 GVFPNIEMIF
+455 
-465 LFLDFL
+465 
-471 TLILAFKYLSMIS
+471 
-484 V
+484 

>member
-59 HIIKRGKDYHVY
+59 HIIKRGKDYLVY

-246 ISKNSNVTIKNVLLN
+246 ISKNSKVTIKNVLLN

-297 SSNLKATIVP
+297 SSNLKATTVP

-374 NSFKLELLA
+374 NSFKLNKKIKIDAKGDHRIAMSFYVLSQVLNK
-383 SISPTTSPQIIF
+383 SFKIKDFNYVKTSFPSFTKTI
-395 LFLIVILA
+395 
-403 FIFFNT
+403 NT
-409 SKIPVR
+409 LKK
-415 VGFNKTFLIV
+415 N
-425 TVEFLEIRER
+425 
-435 MIMKAADEISPGTE
+435 
-449 ISFASI
+449 
-455 GVFPNIEMIF
+455 
-465 LFLDFL
+465 
-471 TLILAFKYLSMIS
+471 
-484 V
+484 